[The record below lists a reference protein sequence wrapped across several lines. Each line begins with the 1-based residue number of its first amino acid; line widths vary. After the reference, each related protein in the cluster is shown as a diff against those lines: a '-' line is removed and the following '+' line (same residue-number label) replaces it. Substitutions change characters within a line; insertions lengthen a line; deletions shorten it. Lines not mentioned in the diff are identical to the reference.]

1 MTNNDSA
8 GFVSREEFLPSDRLE
23 SPVVLLSIAA
33 VERDTGLSKD
43 TLRVWERRYG
53 FPSPGRDANGE
64 RVYLPAE
71 VDKLRILQRLIGAG
85 HRPGKIIGLD
95 TAQLQALIE
104 RLPQGSALPPIA
116 EATIAGLERYLSLL
130 RAHQVDDLRKLLTQ
144 AVLRQGLESFV
155 VEICAPFTRLVGE
168 TWARGELEI
177 FEEHLY
183 TESMQVVLRN
193 AIANIPMHAARP
205 RVLLTT
211 VPTEQHGLGL
221 LMAEAVLALEGCRC
235 ISLGTQT
242 PVAEIA
248 LAASAQQVDI
258 VALSFSAIQNP
269 RAVLDGLGELRAKL
283 PSSIEIWAGGGAPV
297 LHRRPLQGVFV
308 ISDLAQIRDAVL
320 RWNRSQGLA

>member
-8 GFVSREEFLPSDRLE
+8 GLVSRDGFAPSDPVE

-53 FPSPGRDANGE
+53 FPSPGRDAHGE

-71 VDKLRILQRLIGAG
+71 VDKLRVLQRLIGAG

-95 TAQLQALIE
+95 AAQLQSLVE
-104 RLPQGSALPPIA
+104 CLPQASALPPIA
-116 EATIAGLERYLSLL
+116 EETIAGLERYLSML
-130 RAHQVDDLRKLLTQ
+130 RTHQVDELRKALTQ
-144 AVLRQGLESFV
+144 AVLREGLESFV
-155 VEICAPFTRLVGE
+155 VEVCAPLTRLVGE

-183 TESMQVVLRN
+183 TESMQVVLRS
-193 AIANIPMHAARP
+193 AIANIPMHASRP

-248 LAASAQQVDI
+248 LAASSQQVDI

-269 RAVLDGLGELRAKL
+269 RTVLDVLAELRSKL
-283 PSSIEIWAGGGAPV
+283 SSSVEIWVGGGAPV
-297 LHRRPLQGVFV
+297 LHRRPLKGVAV
-308 ISDLAQIRDAVL
+308 IGDLAQIRDAVA

>member
-1 MTNNDSA
+1 MTNNDFEGIALRDEFSA
-8 GFVSREEFLPSDRLE
+8 ADRVE
-23 SPVVLLSIAA
+23 GPVTPMSIAA

-53 FPSPGRDANGE
+53 FPSPSRDANGE

-71 VDKLRILQRLIGAG
+71 VDKLRILHRLIGAG

-95 TAQLQALIE
+95 AAQLQALVE
-104 RLPQGSALPPIA
+104 RLPEASALPPIA
-116 EATIAGLERYLSLL
+116 EATIAGLERYVLLL
-130 RAHQVDDLRKLLTQ
+130 RAHQVDELRKALAQ

-155 VEICAPFTRLVGE
+155 VDVCAPLTRLVGE
-168 TWARGELEI
+168 AWAKGALEI

-193 AIANIPMHAARP
+193 AISNIPLNANRP

-242 PVAEIA
+242 PVTEIA
-248 LAASAQQVDI
+248 LAAIAQQVDI

-269 RAVLDGLGELRAKL
+269 RAVLDGLAELRLKL
-283 PSSIEIWAGGGAPV
+283 PSRTEIWVGGGAPV
-297 LHRRPLQGVFV
+297 LHRRSPPGVTV
-308 ISDLAQIRDAVL
+308 IGDLAQIRDTVV
-320 RWNRSQGLA
+320 RWNRNQGLA